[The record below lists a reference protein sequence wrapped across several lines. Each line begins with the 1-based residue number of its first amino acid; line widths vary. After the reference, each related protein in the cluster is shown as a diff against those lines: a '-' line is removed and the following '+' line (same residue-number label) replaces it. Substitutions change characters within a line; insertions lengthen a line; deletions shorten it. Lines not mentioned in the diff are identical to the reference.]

1 MTTAARVVFAALV
14 VATFAAFFVAQRLK
28 HTPTALQ
35 QVRGAQ
41 VFSPNGD
48 GRLDKLAVSWEL
60 KKADTISVDVIDK
73 GDNEVASLLTDRR
86 LKAHRRLTV
95 TWDGRN
101 EGGHRAPDGIY
112 RLRVT
117 LSDEGRTVIVR
128 HRYRLDTT
136 PPDPVVASVGP
147 LDAPGPELLPNA
159 AGEVVVHTKPTGR
172 EPAVVVYRT
181 SGAKPQFVTR
191 LPVERATAVWDG
203 KLAGS
208 MVSHGTYVAVAEW
221 RDEAGN
227 LGTSVPIDPKTNVP
241 ALRYGERYPGNGG
254 ITVRYLELQPPAEP
268 VKGGAVVTFGVDARG
283 ARYEWDLRRLGA
295 TKPVRSG
302 TATHSPFHIHAP
314 RGTSGLYLFEVRSGP
329 RTATAPIAVNAV
341 PKRPVLVVLP
351 FMTWQG
357 RNPVDDD
364 GDGAPNVLDRGLQSR
379 VGRVFAGGLL
389 PQGFREAEG
398 PLLAFLARHGRAFDI
413 TTDVALAAGRGPKL
427 AGHHGVLLPGDV
439 RWLPRDLQL
448 ALRGFVRS
456 GGTLVSTG
464 TDSLR
469 REVAMTPEGV
479 LSNPT
484 SASPTNL
491 FGSKLKPVVVEP
503 TTITNLEDKI
513 ALFSGDV
520 FGGTGVLAG
529 FRGYEPTAALGSDEQ
544 LAASAVTSD
553 SQTVLVAARFGKGL
567 EIRTGLLDF
576 ATRLKADGNTGQLM
590 LRTWTLLA
598 NQ

>member
-1 MTTAARVVFAALV
+1 MTIAARVVFAALV
-14 VATFAAFFVAQRLK
+14 AATFAAFFVAQRLK

-35 QVRGAQ
+35 QVRGKQ

-48 GRLDKLAVSWEL
+48 GRLDKLVVSWEL
-60 KKADTISVDVIDK
+60 KKADSISVDVINSD
-73 GDNEVASLLTDRR
+73 GNEVAQLLADRR

-101 EGGHRAPDGIY
+101 EGGRRSPDGIY

-117 LSDEGRTVIVR
+117 LSGEGRTVIVR
-128 HRYRLDTT
+128 RRYRLDTT
-136 PPDPVVASVGP
+136 PPQPVVTSVGP

-159 AGEVVVHTKPTGR
+159 AGEVVVHTKPTGL
-172 EPAVVVYRT
+172 EPAVAVYRT
-181 SGAKPQFVTR
+181 SGAQPQFVTR
-191 LPVERATAVWDG
+191 LTVQRATAVWDG
-203 KLAGS
+203 KVDGS

-221 RDEAGN
+221 RDPAGN
-227 LGTSVPIDPKTNVP
+227 LGTSVPIDAQTNVP
-241 ALRYGERYPGNGG
+241 ALRYGERYRGNGG

-268 VKGGAVVTFGVDARG
+268 VRGGAVVTVGVDARG
-283 ARYEWDLRRLGA
+283 ARYRWDLRGLGA

-314 RGTSGLYLFEVRSGP
+314 RGSSGIYLLEVRSGP
-329 RTATAPIAVNAV
+329 RTAVAPIVVNAV

-364 GDGAPNVLDRGLQSR
+364 GDGAPNVLDRGLDSR
-379 VGRVFAGGLL
+379 IRRVFAGGLL
-389 PQGFREAEG
+389 PEGFREAEG
-398 PLLAFLARHGRAFDI
+398 PLLAFLARNKRAFDI

-448 ALRGFVRS
+448 ALRGFVRA

-469 REVAMTPEGV
+469 REVSLTSAGV

-484 SASPTNL
+484 PAAQTNL

-513 ALFSGDV
+513 QLFFGDV

-529 FRGYEPTAALGSDEQ
+529 FRGYEPTAALGPSEE
-544 LAASAVTSD
+544 LAASGVMSD
-553 SQTVLVAARFGKGL
+553 GQTVLAAARFGKGL

-576 ATRLKADGNTGQLM
+576 ATRLKADANAGQLM
-590 LRTWTLLA
+590 LRAWTLLES
-598 NQ
+598 